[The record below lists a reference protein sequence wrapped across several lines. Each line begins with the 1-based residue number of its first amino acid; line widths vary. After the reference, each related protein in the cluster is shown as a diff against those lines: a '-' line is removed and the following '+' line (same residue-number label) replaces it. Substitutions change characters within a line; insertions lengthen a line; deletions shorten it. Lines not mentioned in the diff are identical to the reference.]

1 MAKLRLTA
9 VVLATVFS
17 ISTVA
22 VTATD
27 VGEDSIGATVSSSP
41 GKGKGVRGGAQVNA
55 ELMRML
61 REWDLEDAVGALAQH
76 GFKAKKATMMME
88 EEDINELELSRGDWR
103 ALKHLLTS
111 LRVAMG
117 EKADLDG
124 HVLHGVAA
132 GRTGD
137 KGADERMAWRAGP
150 VPTRTMLA
158 NEDVVTEP
166 ADMSTS
172 STAVSSRMAA
182 PTTSST
188 TSSNAEHNTISAPT
202 GGLVDW
208 DNCTWHGFIFDCS
221 TLGEKDPWGNYY
233 THNPWEACRN
243 IDQDELDWLDQG
255 LHPYGYWVPACD
267 DLYDDPVPSIA
278 QACAATCAEYQYVP
292 LPPISRAPNVSLGV
306 TILDRGWSHQGPGHN
321 AGLHVGR
328 WRVQLLESRTQRS
341 LGRLVVWLEPL
352 GCLQQYPGA
361 TCSL

>member
-1 MAKLRLTA
+1 MPPLLSIQALCESQPGCRYIGWEESDFRASAHHA
-9 VVLATVFS
+9 V
-17 ISTVA
+17 
-22 VTATD
+22 
-27 VGEDSIGATVSSSP
+27 
-41 GKGKGVRGGAQVNA
+41 
-55 ELMRML
+55 
-61 REWDLEDAVGALAQH
+61 W
-76 GFKAKKATMMME
+76 
-88 EEDINELELSRGDWR
+88 LSEPRHSYPNLYGNC
-103 ALKHLLTS
+103 
-111 LRVAMG
+111 
-117 EKADLDG
+117 
-124 HVLHGVAA
+124 VAA
-132 GRTGD
+132 DSDQEESVPETGQ
-137 KGADERMAWRAGP
+137 
-150 VPTRTMLA
+150 V
-158 NEDVVTEP
+158 
-166 ADMSTS
+166 
-172 STAVSSRMAA
+172 
-182 PTTSST
+182 
-188 TSSNAEHNTISAPT
+188 
-202 GGLVDW
+202 GLVDW

-243 IDQDELDWLDQG
+243 IDQDELDQG